1 MKTIAD
7 LNKDFD
13 KNRRSTRNACIIM
26 IIVWAIFD
34 LMIMVATIESGGL
47 FWIGGLLVSL
57 VIGCLFYF
65 FYKDMFWTFSKKYE
79 WDKVISEGKTKLFDT
94 DGNVFVKK
102 RALLITAGNFYY
114 CPEGSNEEILVD
126 IPDGKRN
133 LFFLAYSEQFQ
144 IRTEEKMLIIFND
157 LSSIADMKRD
167 QEIIKII

>member
-13 KNRRSTRNACIIM
+13 KDKRATRNGCILVT
-26 IIVWAIFD
+26 IVLAIFD
-34 LMIMVATIESGGL
+34 LMVMIITIGSGGL

-65 FYKDMFWTFSKKYE
+65 NYKKFFWAFSRKYK
-79 WDKVISEGKTKLFDT
+79 WGRLISEEKTKLFDT

-102 RALLITAGNFYY
+102 GALLITASNFYY
-114 CPEGSNEEILVD
+114 CPEGSNKEILVD